1 VFQAQALIF
10 DLRPIVADEEPPM
23 NCQPP
28 QNPGNSASAMEGSF
42 PQTAPAIP
50 QPDVAEL
57 LGAGLQHH
65 QAGRLADAEADY
77 RRILHIEPDHADGLH
92 LLGGLAYQTG
102 RPEAAIELIGRAI
115 ESNNYDPSYHCSR
128 GLVLQSLDRLDE
140 AVANYDH
147 ALLLNPDYAL
157 ALINRGL
164 ALETLERCA
173 EAVESYDRA
182 LAIEPDFALA
192 WLNRGITLQELGGLA
207 EALESYDRVLALRPD
222 HAEALLNRA
231 SILQELDRF
240 AEATASYD
248 RAVLP
253 EDLLVDAIDTV
264 IFTATTN
271 CNIRCTYC
279 AVSLP
284 TYVGDVFDFSRIEML
299 ADEMARM
306 NVRVVQIN
314 GHGET
319 TMLPAWETYCG
330 HFLSRG
336 IEVCITSN
344 FSRIFSEVEID
355 ALARMSVIT
364 ISIDTVDRELLR
376 RVRRKVDLRT
386 IIYNMQAVRLRA
398 LTGYNRYPVFNWQ
411 CTLSDLVARQLCDWV
426 QMGLLNGVKHF
437 TLGNLIELPALADVL
452 AADGIPVPR
461 HVAELERDDLVAAC
475 EIIRE
480 ARRLAVQGG
489 AGVTIQPG
497 IAEGIGARLAEFG
510 MNTPVNLLSG
520 TPSA

>member
-1 VFQAQALIF
+1 
-10 DLRPIVADEEPPM
+10 
-23 NCQPP
+23 
-28 QNPGNSASAMEGSF
+28 MEGSF

-164 ALETLERCA
+164 ALETLERCAEAVESYDRALAIVPDFTVAWLNRGNALWRLERCA